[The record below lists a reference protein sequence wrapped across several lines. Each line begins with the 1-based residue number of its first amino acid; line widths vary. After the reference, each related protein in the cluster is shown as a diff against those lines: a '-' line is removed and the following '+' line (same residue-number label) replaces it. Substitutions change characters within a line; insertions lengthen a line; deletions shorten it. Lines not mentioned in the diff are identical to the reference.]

1 MRLIF
6 YDFEV
11 FLKDWMV
18 VLIDYETRQEKVIV
32 NDRDE
37 LVRVYLKNKDSI
49 WIGYNSRM
57 YDQWIMK
64 AILLGMNPS
73 KVNDD
78 LILFNIA
85 GYRAVP
91 NANQIPFNNFD
102 ISTGF
107 HSLKQLEAFM
117 GESIHETSVPFTI
130 QRKLTDDEIQET
142 IEYCR
147 SDVLNTLKVFEHRR
161 SEFDAQLSLI
171 EAFNLDMSYFN
182 KTKAQL
188 SAHILGASKVK
199 RDDEFDIT
207 IVDCLRLEKYK
218 HIEDWFRNPANL
230 DYSNKLK
237 VDVYGVPHVM
247 GYGGTHSAIPKY
259 RGEGFFVMSDI
270 ALT

>member
-11 FLKDWMV
+11 FKYDWMV

-107 HSLKQLEAFM
+107 HSLKQL
-117 GESIHETSVPFTI
+117 
-130 QRKLTDDEIQET
+130 
-142 IEYCR
+142 
-147 SDVLNTLKVFEHRR
+147 
-161 SEFDAQLSLI
+161 
-171 EAFNLDMSYFN
+171 
-182 KTKAQL
+182 
-188 SAHILGASKVK
+188 
-199 RDDEFDIT
+199 
-207 IVDCLRLEKYK
+207 
-218 HIEDWFRNPANL
+218 
-230 DYSNKLK
+230 
-237 VDVYGVPHVM
+237 
-247 GYGGTHSAIPKY
+247 
-259 RGEGFFVMSDI
+259 
-270 ALT
+270 

>member
-78 LILFNIA
+78 LILFN
-85 GYRAVP
+85 
-91 NANQIPFNNFD
+91 
-102 ISTGF
+102 
-107 HSLKQLEAFM
+107 
-117 GESIHETSVPFTI
+117 
-130 QRKLTDDEIQET
+130 
-142 IEYCR
+142 
-147 SDVLNTLKVFEHRR
+147 
-161 SEFDAQLSLI
+161 LSLI
-171 EAFNLDMSYFN
+171 
-182 KTKAQL
+182 
-188 SAHILGASKVK
+188 HI
-199 RDDEFDIT
+199 
-207 IVDCLRLEKYK
+207 
-218 HIEDWFRNPANL
+218 
-230 DYSNKLK
+230 
-237 VDVYGVPHVM
+237 
-247 GYGGTHSAIPKY
+247 
-259 RGEGFFVMSDI
+259 
-270 ALT
+270 